1 MVNTQKQ
8 EEQYLEQVYGELLL
22 AKERYLAQ
30 MQATNET
37 AQQTLAG
44 VNSEV
49 SLNFD
54 SYLDNL
60 DTFSMIEMKN
70 KEIDQLNFKNDQAQQ
85 ELAKIERLLKEPYF
99 GKVTVQFPE
108 ESAEDN
114 FYIGING
121 FKNEA
126 DINRVYDWRSPIAE
140 LFYNNENGP
149 SHYTVA
155 NQPITVDILGRRQFL
170 IQQNQLLHFFDTTVS
185 IQDDVLLE
193 ALETEDSA
201 YMKDI
206 TATIQAEQNRI
217 IRDVT
222 SPVILVNGIA
232 GSGKTS
238 TVMQRIAYLLY
249 LYRRNLTSENVLLLS
264 PNKAF
269 VDYISKVLPTLG
281 EKNPMNVTLPQLL
294 AIDAQQQPI
303 ESEPAYFDRISQ
315 PATVQDQVIR
325 SKEFV
330 QFLAQSEA
338 AVQIDGSF
346 FKDINFKKKPLLTK
360 ELIYQQF
367 SQTPASQT
375 LHDRLQA
382 TKNRLLSLWEQKLLK
397 EARSERIQD
406 QLLELSEPSQQKYFD
421 RLLTEQDEQHL
432 PELAYQLLN
441 QRYARVKNAI
451 NSFKWF
457 DQTQLLLTLFQTF
470 TGEKYVLN
478 DITTI
483 DELVIRELIS
493 YHFINRKIDRSKKFV
508 LIDEVQDYTYA
519 QLALLRLRYPNAE
532 FTLVGDEN
540 QAIFHSH
547 IVFDQIAELFTSH
560 NQLVKRYEIL
570 NSYRS
575 SGEITRLFA
584 PLAKNSQQ
592 LQIAAIRSDG
602 LPPSFYQYRSL
613 TEYRKLTQEIT
624 ASLDEPLVIL
634 TKTQQEANDLEVTLQ
649 DVDCQILP
657 ISAAKGLEFDHVL
670 VHDVSTD
677 NYHTDLDRRLLY
689 TSISRAM
696 KTIYLS
702 YSGQLSAFLHS

>member
-8 EEQYLEQVYGELLL
+8 EEQYLKQVYDELLL

-70 KEIDQLNFKNDQAQQ
+70 KEIDQLNFKNEQAQQ

-108 ESAEDN
+108 ENVEDN

-121 FKNEA
+121 FKNET
-126 DINRVYDWRSPIAE
+126 DINRVHDWRSPIAE

-149 SHYTVA
+149 SRYTVA
-155 NQPITVDILGRRQFL
+155 NQPIAVDILGRRQFL

-249 LYRRNLTSENVLLLS
+249 LYRRSLTSENVLLLS

-294 AIDAQQQPI
+294 AIDQPQPI
-303 ESEPAYFDRISQ
+303 ESEAAYFERISQ
-315 PATVQDQVIR
+315 PATIQDQVIL
-325 SKEFV
+325 SKEFG

-338 AVQIDGSF
+338 AVQIDASF

-367 SQTPASQT
+367 SQTPARQT
-375 LHDRLQA
+375 LQDRLQA

-406 QLLELSEPSQQKYFD
+406 QLLELSEPSQQKYFG

-493 YHFINRKIDRSKKFV
+493 YHFINRKIDRDKKFV

-519 QLALLRLRYPNAE
+519 QLALLRLHYPNAE

-547 IVFDQIAELFTSH
+547 IDFDQIEALFTSH

-592 LQIAAIRSDG
+592 LRIAAVRSDG
-602 LPPSFYQYRSL
+602 QPPSFYPYQSL
-613 TEYRKLTQEIT
+613 TEYGKLIQEIT
-624 ASLDEPLVIL
+624 ASVDEPLVIL
-634 TKTQQEANDLEVTLQ
+634 TKTQQEANDLEMTLQ
-649 DVDCQILP
+649 DVNCKILP

-670 VHDVSTD
+670 IHNVSAD

-702 YSGQLSAFLHS
+702 YSGQLSAFLLS